1 MCLRVTCVL
10 LVLGLFSCSSKKES
24 EKAGTGVEFYTTG
37 NAVKGK
43 ELFATCATCHGDQG
57 QGNIQF
63 HAPALVNNESWYLYR
78 QLANFRN
85 DIRGNSAIDT
95 LGMQMGLMAKT
106 LSDSVAV
113 ADVIAYVRTLP
124 ASQPPAAVIGDI
136 KKGERTYQ
144 SICGSC
150 HGQGGKGNKM
160 MNAPRLSGLHDWYL
174 KAQILKFRNMIRGNH
189 PKDIYGGQMIPM
201 VATLRDEQA
210 INDVVAYIL
219 STNNKETTEKQ

>member
-1 MCLRVTCVL
+1 MCLRVSL
-10 LVLGLFSCSSKKES
+10 IILVLGLFSCSNKGNEKS
-24 EKAGTGVEFYTTG
+24 ERPTVEFYTTG

-43 ELFATCATCHGDQG
+43 ELFTTCATCHGEQA

-63 HAPALVNNESWYLYR
+63 QAPALVNNESWYLFR
-78 QLANFRN
+78 QLSNFRN
-85 DIRGNSAIDT
+85 DIRGNSPSDT

-106 LSDSVAV
+106 LTDSIAV
-113 ADVIAYVRTLP
+113 ADVVAYVRTLP
-124 ASQPPAAVIGDI
+124 KTQPPAALTGDI

-174 KAQILKFRNMIRGNH
+174 KTQILKFRNLIRGNH
-189 PKDIYGGQMIPM
+189 PKDTYGGQMIPM
-201 VATLRDEQA
+201 VATLRDDAA
-210 INDVVAYIL
+210 INDVIAYIL
-219 STNNKETTEKQ
+219 STNTDNTEKK